1 MRFCMTRERTG
12 QRRKFRSQPL
22 IFTPIK
28 TTIGKLGSIQS
39 HCIMI
44 FCETETQS
52 LTKNRVV
59 TAIYKG
65 TPKGGSP
72 VLLRSYDSRKETA
85 PESRCTIWQAG
96 RATAAAALAFKPIQ
110 IGQSVFLDE
119 GAGKYNPTPYALD
132 EAVVNE
138 WPGREVGL
146 LVSIGTGKR
155 PDGSNAQQHLWWEG
169 FVGGGMGDFAE
180 ARRKLIMKIEGCE
193 ETHKWMLNKG
203 LYDRGVSPE
212 HYYRFNVDVGVGEF
226 GMNEWNRLA
235 DISTNTRKYVATPA
249 VQGKIIESSNK
260 LAKIHRSNVRWNRAA
275 HGLPDNRNSWEAPL
289 SAFPNNDSEPEPPL
303 VEGAV
308 ELPAGDVPHY
318 QQNSAF
324 GIRPPSQHQSNHSGL
339 LGPHGYRRPSDDDKF
354 VVQADDPYAYDSPNS
369 WQNDVNP
376 YGAMDSQR
384 VSGETPRISVDA
396 PRPSP
401 PPLPPKTPIPQAP
414 ISRPPGGMPLPY
426 PDTDGPP
433 PIVNLARKPELRR

>member
-1 MRFCMTRERTG
+1 
-12 QRRKFRSQPL
+12 
-22 IFTPIK
+22 
-28 TTIGKLGSIQS
+28 
-39 HCIMI
+39 
-44 FCETETQS
+44 
-52 LTKNRVV
+52 V

-138 WPGREVGL
+138 WPGREVGVL
-146 LVSIGTGKR
+146 ISIGTGKR

-193 ETHKWMLNKG
+193 ETHKWMLQKG
-203 LYDRGVSPE
+203 LYDRGVATE
-212 HYYRFNVDVGVGEF
+212 HYYRLNVDVGVGEF

-235 DISTNTRKYVATPA
+235 DISTNTRRYLSTQG
-249 VQGKIIESSNK
+249 VQMKIVEASNK
-260 LAKIHRSNVRWNRAA
+260 LAKIERANIRWNRTA
-275 HGLPDNRNSWEAPL
+275 HGLPEGRNSWEAPL
-289 SAFPNNDSEPEPPL
+289 SAIDNEPEPPL
-303 VEGAV
+303 VHGAI
-308 ELPAGDVPHY
+308 ELPAGDVPQY
-318 QQNSAF
+318 QQNHAF
-324 GIRPPSQHQSNHSGL
+324 GIRPPSQHRPDAGL
-339 LGPHGYRRPSDDDKF
+339 LSPHGYGRLSDDDKF
-354 VVQADDPYAYDSPNS
+354 VVQADDPHVYDAPNS
-369 WQNDVNP
+369 WQNDIYP
-376 YGAMDSQR
+376 YGAIDAQR

-396 PRPSP
+396 PRASA
-401 PPLPPKTPIPQAP
+401 PPLPPKTPIPQAATP
-414 ISRPPGGMPLPY
+414 VSRPPSAMPLPY